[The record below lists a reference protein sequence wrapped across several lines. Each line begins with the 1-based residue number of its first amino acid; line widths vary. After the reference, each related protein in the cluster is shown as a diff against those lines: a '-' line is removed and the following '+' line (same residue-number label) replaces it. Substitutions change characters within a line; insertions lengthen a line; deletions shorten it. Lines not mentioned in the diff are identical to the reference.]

1 MGLDLYIK
9 KKNRDSKELAYFRK
23 INFLIPFIEDYYNIN
38 LENCK
43 DVEIDKEC
51 IEELLIRCNEV
62 LADNSLAEKL
72 LPTEAGFFFGDT
84 EYNEFYFNN
93 VKQVRDKCV
102 DLANEFDSLKNN
114 EYIVFNIWY

>member
-1 MGLDLYIK
+1 MGLDLYIEK
-9 KKNRDSKELAYFRK
+9 KIRDSKELAYFRK
-23 INFLIPFIEDYYNIN
+23 VNFLIPFIEDYYDIN

-84 EYNEFYFNN
+84 DYNEFYFND